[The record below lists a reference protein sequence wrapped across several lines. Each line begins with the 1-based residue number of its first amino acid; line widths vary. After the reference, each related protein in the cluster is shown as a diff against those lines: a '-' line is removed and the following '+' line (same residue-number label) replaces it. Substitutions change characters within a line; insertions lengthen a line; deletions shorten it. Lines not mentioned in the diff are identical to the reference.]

1 MLQFIFIVLLII
13 AYFSKD
19 DYKGPKNF
27 KEAEANAKK
36 TSKSKVGE
44 WADHVNN
51 LRDYIKQRE
60 RNNNDYGS
68 PQKEKEDSLI
78 YRTSESIN
86 KIRWYFNAPYR
97 NTSVKLPHI
106 STYDGSAE
114 VLNTPGFDKSPYKG
128 PVGKDFDLDEFVK
141 NSYKIIDND

>member
-1 MLQFIFIVLLII
+1 MIFVRII

-86 KIRWYFNAPYR
+86 KIKRYFNGYSR
-97 NTSVKLPHI
+97 SITLPHI